1 MKAQAG
7 WRWRWGW
14 AQSGWA
20 LFIGA
25 GTLFA
30 NGTPFGNGP
39 PAGALTAL
47 AYNVLQFGVPLVL
60 ALQLANAAV
69 DARRWPP
76 LWAYGMATLSANML
90 GVWVIA
96 PALWPV
102 LGKAPWWTSLNDW
115 VLAATSLGWQAL
127 GVAVYAQRRFSL
139 RAQARLQAAQRTQQ
153 AHQQALAATRL
164 LALQARVEPLLLF
177 ERLQRI
183 DGELRDR
190 PERARDRLAAL
201 IALLRAQQPHLD
213 AARSTLG
220 RELEAV
226 DAYARL
232 QSQDG
237 RHTERLHIAPL
248 EPLAERPLAP
258 LVLLPL
264 VRPLLALPG
273 LWQLTRTPSAPGQL
287 ALRVQA
293 LGPDPD
299 TAFHAAGQVPL
310 EVLNERLHA
319 VHGPGAALVLDRA
332 SPLPAFVLQWPDEGP
347 PASTSAPAVPAAP

>member
-1 MKAQAG
+1 
-7 WRWRWGW
+7 
-14 AQSGWA
+14 
-20 LFIGA
+20 
-25 GTLFA
+25 
-30 NGTPFGNGP
+30 
-39 PAGALTAL
+39 
-47 AYNVLQFGVPLVL
+47 V
-60 ALQLANAAV
+60 
-69 DARRWPP
+69 
-76 LWAYGMATLSANML
+76 L

-102 LGKAPWWTSLNDW
+102 LGKAAWWTSLNDW
-115 VLAATSLGWQAL
+115 VLAATTLGWHAL
-127 GVAVYAQRRFSL
+127 GVAVYAQRRFSQ
-139 RAQARLQAAQRTQQ
+139 RALLRLQEAQRAQQ

-164 LALQARVEPLLLF
+164 LAMQARVEPLLLF

-248 EPLAERPLAP
+248 DDWAEQPLAP

-310 EVLNERLHA
+310 DVLNERLHA
-319 VHGPGAALVLDRA
+319 VHGPGAALVLDRDG
-332 SPLPAFVLQWPDEGP
+332 PLPALVLQWPREAPLITHAP
-347 PASTSAPAVPAAP
+347 P

>member
-1 MKAQAG
+1 MTPPATPLQ
-7 WRWRWGW
+7 WGW
-14 AQSGWA
+14 AQARWA

-30 NGTPFGNGP
+30 NGTPFGNDPG
-39 PAGALTAL
+39 AGWFNALV
-47 AYNVLQFGVPLVL
+47 YNVLQFGVPLVF
-60 ALQLANAAV
+60 AVQLADAAV
-69 DARRWPP
+69 DARRAPP
-76 LWAYGMATLSANML
+76 MLAYGLATLGTVVL
-90 GVWVIA
+90 GVWGVA
-96 PALWPV
+96 PMLWPL

-115 VLAATSLGWQAL
+115 VLAATTLGWHAL
-127 GVAVYAQRRFSL
+127 GVAVYAQRRFSQ
-139 RAQARLQAAQRTQQ
+139 RAQRRLEQAQRAQQ
-153 AHQQALAATRL
+153 AHEQALAATRL

-190 PERARDRLAAL
+190 PERARHRLAAL
-201 IALLRAQQPHLD
+201 IALLRAQQLHLD

-237 RHTERLHIAPL
+237 HHTERLHLAPL
-248 EPLAERPLAP
+248 EAWSEHPIAP

-273 LWQLTRTPSAPGQL
+273 LWQLTPTPSAPGQL
-287 ALRVQA
+287 ALRLQG

-299 TAFHAAGQVPL
+299 TAFHAAAQVPL
-310 EVLNERLHA
+310 AVLNERLQA
-319 VHGPGAALVLDRA
+319 VHGPGAALVLNRDG
-332 SPLPAFVLQWPDEGP
+332 PLPAFVLQWPQETP
-347 PASTSAPAVPAAP
+347 TP

>member
-1 MKAQAG
+1 MTGAMH
-7 WRWRWGW
+7 WGW
-14 AQSGWA
+14 AQSRWA

-25 GTLFA
+25 ATLFA
-30 NGTPFGNGP
+30 NGTPFGNDPG
-39 PAGALTAL
+39 AGLLNALV
-47 AYNVLQFGVPLVL
+47 YNVLQFGVPLVL
-60 ALQLANAAV
+60 GMQLANAAV
-69 DARRWPP
+69 DARRLPA
-76 LWAYGMATLSANML
+76 LWAYGLAIAGTNVL

-115 VLAATSLGWQAL
+115 VLAATTLGWHAL
-127 GVAVYAQRRFSL
+127 GVAVYAQRRFSQ
-139 RAQARLQAAQRTQQ
+139 RALLRLQEAQRAQQ

-164 LALQARVEPLLLF
+164 LAMQARVEPLLLF

-190 PERARDRLAAL
+190 PERARHRLAAL

-237 RHTERLHIAPL
+237 HHTERLHIAPH
-248 EPLAERPLAP
+248 EALAERPLAP

-273 LWQLTRTPSAPGQL
+273 LWQITRTPSAPGQL

-299 TAFHAAGQVPL
+299 TAFHAAAQVPL
-310 EVLNERLHA
+310 PLLNERLHA
-319 VHGPGAALVLDRA
+319 VHGPGAALVLDRTG
-332 SPLPAFVLQWPDEGP
+332 PLPAFVLQWPDEGP
-347 PASTSAPAVPAAP
+347 PAAPTAPNAPSAP